1 VTPEFD
7 RYSARYQTLLQD
19 PLRDAF
25 AGDSAYF
32 VRRKAEVIDAFA
44 AARGLD
50 LQRATW
56 LDVGCG
62 TGDLLRAAGRSFG
75 RAIGCDVSHGM
86 LDESRGVEVVPQ
98 DDPARLPFEPT
109 SVDWVSAVC
118 VFHHVEPPV
127 RAGLAREM
135 VRVTRP
141 GGIVMVMEH
150 NPFNPVVQVIVRRTP
165 VDAAA
170 ILLRASATRRLLAAA
185 GLDVLETRYFLN
197 VPARLSK
204 ALSWLETGLAHLPI
218 GGQYAVFAR
227 RPAAGLP

>member
-1 VTPEFD
+1 VKPEFD
-7 RYSARYQTLLQD
+7 RFSAGYQSLLQD

-32 VRRKAEVIDAFA
+32 VRRKVEVIDAFA
-44 AARGLD
+44 ARRGLD
-50 LQRATW
+50 RRQATW

-62 TGDLLRAAGRSFG
+62 TGDLLRAAGGSFG
-75 RAIGCDVSHGM
+75 RAVGCDVSQGM
-86 LDESRGVEVVPQ
+86 LNESRGVEVVPQ
-98 DDPARLPFEPT
+98 TDPARLPFESG

-118 VFHHVEPPV
+118 VFHHVEPPL

-141 GGIVMVMEH
+141 GGIVLVMEH
-150 NPFNPVVQVIVRRTP
+150 NPFNPAVQVIVRRTP
-165 VDAAA
+165 VDADAK
-170 ILLRASATRRLLAAA
+170 LLRAHTTRRLLTAA
-185 GLDVLETRYFLN
+185 GLDVLETRYFLL

-204 ALSWLETGLAHLPI
+204 ALSGLETGLARLPF

-227 RPAAGLP
+227 RT